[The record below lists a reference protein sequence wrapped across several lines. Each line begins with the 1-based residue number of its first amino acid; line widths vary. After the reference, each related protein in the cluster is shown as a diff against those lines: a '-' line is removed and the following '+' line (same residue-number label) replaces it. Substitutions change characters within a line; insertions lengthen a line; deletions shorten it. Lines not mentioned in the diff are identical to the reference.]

1 MHMPHA
7 GTFQA
12 VLDGL
17 DVLLAQKAPP
27 SLASLAEDISRTEQP
42 LAPLEVIIELCLK
55 ERILDGFLTYLLRWA
70 EQKRDS
76 VHLCCRKLR
85 TLSVPVGN
93 TMKAQSLAQLDCIQ
107 MTNVQRLRVSV
118 SEEQELQR
126 VVQFTS
132 QILRLHH
139 LWDPHLESPFSLEGR
154 LDQMFRCLMTPL
166 DSLAITHCFLEES
179 DLTHLSWCPNISQL
193 KGLDLSGVSLTDF
206 SPEPLQVLLEK
217 VAATLQE
224 LNLNQYGIMDPQLES
239 VLPAL
244 SRCSQLRS
252 FSLCGSPLSTA
263 VMGKLPSHTAGLPRL
278 SQEGF
283 ISMHHHNK
291 WENINQVMKIFQ

>member
-1 MHMPHA
+1 
-7 GTFQA
+7 
-12 VLDGL
+12 
-17 DVLLAQKAPP
+17 
-27 SLASLAEDISRTEQP
+27 
-42 LAPLEVIIELCLK
+42 
-55 ERILDGFLTYLLRWA
+55 
-70 EQKRDS
+70 
-76 VHLCCRKLR
+76 
-85 TLSVPVGN
+85 
-93 TMKAQSLAQLDCIQ
+93 

-278 SQEGF
+278 SQEGYPAPRETYSCAGVPLRERLARLQAELLEILRDLGRPRTIWLNSIPWAPGGYREF
-283 ISMHHHNK
+283 SLIEIIEHPHLVGCICQKVSSGCL
-291 WENINQVMKIFQ
+291 ETEI